1 MAEREHA
8 GRKLALA
15 GGAGLAALL
24 LLFRRK
30 GWAFGTSGNG
40 REGTTR
46 GRRVV
51 WVRADRI
58 EVDGVAADLQM
69 VIAMCRTA
77 GEAEVHATGDAIMRN
92 VRDVI
97 LGLRGAGVSV
107 SLTGDLARTS
117 WESL

>member
-1 MAEREHA
+1 MAERDHS
-8 GRKLALA
+8 GRKVALA

-24 LLFRRK
+24 LLFRGK
-30 GWAFGTSGNG
+30 GWAFGASGDG
-40 REGTTR
+40 RKPLT
-46 GRRVV
+46 RRVV

-58 EVDGVAADLQM
+58 EVDGVAADLPT
-69 VIAMCRTA
+69 VIAKCRAA

-97 LGLRGAGVSV
+97 LGLRTAGVSV
-107 SLTGDLARTS
+107 SLAGDLARTS